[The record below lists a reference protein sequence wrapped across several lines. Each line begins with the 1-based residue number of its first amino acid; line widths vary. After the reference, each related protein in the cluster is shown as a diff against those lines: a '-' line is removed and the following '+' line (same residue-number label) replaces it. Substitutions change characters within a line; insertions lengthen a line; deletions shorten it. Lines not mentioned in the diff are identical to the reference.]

1 MQFYVSVF
9 KSADPIL
16 RRTPH
21 RQQWRRR
28 LFAAMQ
34 QYGANARLA
43 SQIAQDW

>member
-1 MQFYVSVF
+1 MQFYA
-9 KSADPIL
+9 SALLAPIRAL
-16 RRTPH
+16 HGRYW
-21 RQQWRRR
+21 QQR